1 MKKLFIILSL
11 ILAIVALLLAVLPLS
26 NLAYIP
32 AILAFALG
40 LTAFT
45 IQKDKPGKKT
55 IQLSFLLTIIALCF
69 TVYKSIFST
78 SEVGNID
85 EFQQKTEQS
94 VEESIEILEGIDI
107 MEEEATEDIPIGEET
122 NKTLDTIL
130 KKTLKESLKEQ
141 QITEEVESEE
151 F

>member
-11 ILAIVALLLAVLPLS
+11 TSASIALLLAVLPLS

-32 AILAFALG
+32 AVLAFALG
-40 LTAFT
+40 LTAFI
-45 IQKDKPGKKT
+45 IQKEKSGKKT

-69 TVYKSIFST
+69 SVYKSIFST

-94 VEESIEILEGIDI
+94 VEESIETLEGIDI
-107 MEEEATEDIPIGEET
+107 VEDKMQKSFDSVLKRPVKTQIAPKEET
-122 NKTLDTIL
+122 
-130 KKTLKESLKEQ
+130 EP
-141 QITEEVESEE
+141 EE